1 MYINMRDGR
10 GIKGF
15 PWNINSENVLDLAY
29 EIGLE
34 MEQYFCVQFSVL
46 INVLCSEVDFIKYTT
61 SPNIRTETE
70 LRFVRNLNLLI
81 LVGVLQNTLKMVLI
95 SF

>member
-1 MYINMRDGR
+1 MRDGR

-34 MEQYFCVQFSVL
+34 MEQYFCVQFSIL
-46 INVLCSEVDFIKYTT
+46 INVLCSGVNFIKYTI
-61 SPNIRTETE
+61 SPVIRTEIG
-70 LRFVRNLNLLI
+70 LKFVRNLSLLI
-81 LVGVLQNTLKMVLI
+81 LVGVLQNTLKTVPI
-95 SF
+95 SLDF